1 MPPNLAAGNS
11 TNKAVIRDCE
21 ISPLI
26 LQSPPNV
33 KAQETYM
40 KLGALIL
47 SLRFRF
53 SLSDDGGEGL
63 SAFKNGVSVDPTAH
77 GTAFRRILNTGKRKP
92 R

>member
-11 TNKAVIRDCE
+11 TNKAAIRDCE

-40 KLGALIL
+40 KLGALIVFTL
-47 SLRFRF
+47 SLFLIWMTEARGCL
-53 SLSDDGGEGL
+53 LSKTV
-63 SAFKNGVSVDPTAH
+63 FP
-77 GTAFRRILNTGKRKP
+77 
-92 R
+92 

>member
-11 TNKAVIRDCE
+11 RNKAAIRDCE

-40 KLGALIL
+40 KLGALIVFTL
-47 SLRFRF
+47 SLFLIWMTEARGCL
-53 SLSDDGGEGL
+53 LSKTV
-63 SAFKNGVSVDPTAH
+63 FP
-77 GTAFRRILNTGKRKP
+77 
-92 R
+92 

>member
-11 TNKAVIRDCE
+11 TNKAAIRDCE

-53 SLSDDGGEGL
+53 SLSG
-63 SAFKNGVSVDPTAH
+63 
-77 GTAFRRILNTGKRKP
+77 
-92 R
+92 

>member
-11 TNKAVIRDCE
+11 TNKGRFRDCE

-40 KLGALIL
+40 KLGALIVFTL
-47 SLRFRF
+47 SLFLIWMTEARGCL
-53 SLSDDGGEGL
+53 LSKTV
-63 SAFKNGVSVDPTAH
+63 FP
-77 GTAFRRILNTGKRKP
+77 
-92 R
+92 